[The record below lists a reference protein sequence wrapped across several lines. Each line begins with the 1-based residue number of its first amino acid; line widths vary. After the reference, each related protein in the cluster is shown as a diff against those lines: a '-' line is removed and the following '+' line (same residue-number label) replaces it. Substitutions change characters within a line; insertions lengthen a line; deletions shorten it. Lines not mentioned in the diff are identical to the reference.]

1 MLELLLTNDDGIDA
15 PGIQALHQAAAGL
28 GHLLVVAPDTA
39 RSGAGHSV
47 TTREPILV
55 QKVREGWH
63 ALAGTPADCTRVA
76 LTQLATRADWVLA
89 GINRGGNLGA
99 DTYISGTVAAAR
111 EAAFLGR
118 PAMALS
124 QYIRADLELDWEW
137 TVRQAA
143 IVIRR
148 LMDLPLSPRS
158 FWNVNLPHLPE
169 GSADPELV
177 FCGLDLCPLD
187 VRFRM
192 ERDGRRENVLVAHFE
207 GNYHGRQRDV
217 GRDVEVCFGGRIA
230 VTEIPL
236 DIAP

>member
-1 MLELLLTNDDGIDA
+1 
-15 PGIQALHQAAAGL
+15 
-28 GHLLVVAPDTA
+28 
-39 RSGAGHSV
+39 
-47 TTREPILV
+47 
-55 QKVREGWH
+55 
-63 ALAGTPADCTRVA
+63 
-76 LTQLATRADWVLA
+76 
-89 GINRGGNLGA
+89 
-99 DTYISGTVAAAR
+99 
-111 EAAFLGR
+111 
-118 PAMALS
+118 
-124 QYIRADLELDWEW
+124 
-137 TVRQAA
+137 
-143 IVIRR
+143 
-148 LMDLPLSPRS
+148 MDLPLSPRS